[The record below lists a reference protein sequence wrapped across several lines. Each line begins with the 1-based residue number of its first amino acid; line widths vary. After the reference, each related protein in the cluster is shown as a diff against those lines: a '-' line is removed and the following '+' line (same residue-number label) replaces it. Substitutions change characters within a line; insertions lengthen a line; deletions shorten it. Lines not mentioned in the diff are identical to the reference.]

1 MISPPKASFQTPHW
15 NVSEVYEVLVGD
27 GILDITL
34 CVVII
39 NALDMVKCRILLPDV
54 TCMFSVKLSRQQPV
68 TGESVD
74 GSTQILWPLA
84 KLGSILI
91 AIPSFR

>member
-15 NVSEVYEVLVGD
+15 NVSEACEVLVGD

-68 TGESVD
+68 TERELMVQHKFCGPWQNSEVS
-74 GSTQILWPLA
+74 
-84 KLGSILI
+84 
-91 AIPSFR
+91 